1 MGTGERRAHERRAAL
16 AGPARLAA
24 GAERAVPLRVRVW
37 PAGGLSRYWQE
48 AKIRDESLPAECPL
62 CPAKG
67 LDSRISSKNQAGLVP
82 GGRPFFDAP
91 LFMCPKSA
99 HLVPKKCA
107 HRRIDPAGGLASC
120 AIQALPS
127 PIFAAPS
134 APSST
139 PFSGRTPFLKPVSA
153 AGQHRHVGPADAAGQ
168 HRHAGPAD
176 AARLASCPIRA
187 QLSPKTCARWRTAGR
202 ELIHGYSF
210 FVRRPG
216 PGCKTIAQLRRRG
229 LFAGLTLPFR
239 KKLRDGGI
247 ACRFRN
253 FFRNRFPHTRGG
265 EPPMLSGQHRH
276 ASPADAAR
284 PASSRRPSRCRPA
297 SIVTQAQPGRPA
309 SIVT

>member
-139 PFSGRTPFLKPVSA
+139 PFSGRTHFLKPVSA
-153 AGQHRHVGPADAAGQ
+153 GGSGCQVHASNTCALSGQ
-168 HRHAGPAD
+168 HRHAGPA
-176 AARLASCPIRA
+176 
-187 QLSPKTCARWRTAGR
+187 
-202 ELIHGYSF
+202 
-210 FVRRPG
+210 
-216 PGCKTIAQLRRRG
+216 
-229 LFAGLTLPFR
+229 
-239 KKLRDGGI
+239 
-247 ACRFRN
+247 
-253 FFRNRFPHTRGG
+253 
-265 EPPMLSGQHRH
+265 EPQHRH
-276 ASPADAAR
+276 AGPAG
-284 PASSRRPSRCRPA
+284 PPA
-297 SIVTQAQPGRPA
+297 SIVSNTRAA
-309 SIVT
+309 